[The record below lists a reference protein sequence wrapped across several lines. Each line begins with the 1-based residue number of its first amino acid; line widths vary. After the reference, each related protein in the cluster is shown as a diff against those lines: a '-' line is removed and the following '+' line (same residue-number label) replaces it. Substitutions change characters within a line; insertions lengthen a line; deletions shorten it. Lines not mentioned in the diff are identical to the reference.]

1 MLIPAETTY
10 QECNMKR
17 KIEYDIALSFAAE
30 DRGYVDDVAN
40 ILRSKGIRV
49 FYDKFEEANLW
60 GKNLYDHLSDIYA
73 NKAYYTIM
81 FISKNYCN
89 KLWTNHERVAMQSRA
104 FQEEHQE
111 YILPAKFDD
120 TKIPSLPPTVGY
132 ISLEDKQ
139 PADFCEIIIK
149 KLILSGRT
157 VPSELTRSNSS
168 SLIKIPKVTPLNFDI
183 ELVNERLEPIA
194 KANVCLIADN
204 DTCLKAVTNEN
215 GFASININVR
225 RKYSLF
231 VASENYPSY
240 VLDEIDPQCNIKI
253 KLHSS
258 ENIGAI
264 ICDSTGY
271 IPGLKGRLNP
281 ILDTLNRTYLYADNI
296 AINGGK
302 IQPVTFEIDEP
313 LDLEDCEGVIM
324 QITVKSIL
332 GNISLIEF
340 VRPIIEE

>member
-1 MLIPAETTY
+1 MGE
-10 QECNMKR
+10 
-17 KIEYDIALSFAAE
+17 
-30 DRGYVDDVAN
+30 
-40 ILRSKGIRV
+40 
-49 FYDKFEEANLW
+49 
-60 GKNLYDHLSDIYA
+60 NLYDHLSDIYA

-139 PADFCEIIIK
+139 PADFCEIILK

>member
-1 MLIPAETTY
+1 
-10 QECNMKR
+10 MKR

>member
-1 MLIPAETTY
+1 
-10 QECNMKR
+10 MKL
-17 KIEYDIALSFAAE
+17 KMDYDIALSFAGE
-30 DRGYVDDVAN
+30 DRDYVDDVAN
-40 ILRSKGIRV
+40 ILRSKGVSV

-60 GKNLYDHLSDIYA
+60 GKNLYDYLSDIYA

-81 FISKNYCN
+81 FISESYCN

-104 FQEEHQE
+104 FQESQE

-120 TKIPSLPPTVGY
+120 TKIPGLPPTVGY
-132 ISLEDKQ
+132 ISLEGKQ
-139 PADFCEIIIK
+139 PADFCEIILK

-157 VPSELTRSNSS
+157 VPSELIRSNLS
-168 SLIKIPKVTPLNFDI
+168 SLIKTPKVTPLNFEI
-183 ELVNERLEPIA
+183 ELINERLEPIA
-194 KANVCLIADN
+194 RANLYLIADN
-204 DTCLKAVTNEN
+204 NTCLKTITNES

-225 RKYSLF
+225 RKYRLF

-281 ILDTLNRTYLYADNI
+281 ILDTSNRTYIYADNI

-302 IQPVTFEIDEP
+302 PQPVTFEIDKP

-324 QITVKSIL
+324 QMTVKSIL

-340 VRPIIEE
+340 VKPIIEE

>member
-1 MLIPAETTY
+1 MRQKKAF
-10 QECNMKR
+10 
-17 KIEYDIALSFAAE
+17 DIALSFAGE
-30 DRGYVDDVAN
+30 DRDYVDKVAN
-40 ILRSKGIRV
+40 ILRSKGVKV

-60 GKNLYDHLSDIYA
+60 GKNLYDYLSDIYA
-73 NKAYYTIM
+73 NKAHYTIM

-89 KLWTNHERVAMQSRA
+89 KLWTNHERIAMQSRA
-104 FQEEHQE
+104 FEEHQE
-111 YILPAKFDD
+111 YILPARFDD
-120 TKIPSLPPTVGY
+120 TEIPGIPPTIGY
-132 ISLEDKQ
+132 ISLENKQ
-139 PADFCEIIIK
+139 PTDFCEIILQ

-157 VPSELTRSNSS
+157 VPSELIRSNLS
-168 SLIKIPKVTPLNFDI
+168 SLIKIPNVTPLNFEI
-183 ELVNERLEPIA
+183 ELINERLEPIA
-194 KANVCLIADN
+194 RANLYLIADN
-204 DTCLKAVTNEN
+204 NTFLKTITNEN

-225 RKYSLF
+225 RKYRLF

-264 ICDSTGY
+264 ICNRTGY

-281 ILDTLNRTYLYADNI
+281 ILDTSNRTYLYADNI

-302 IQPVTFEIDEP
+302 PQPVTFEIDKP
-313 LDLEDCEGVIM
+313 LNLEDCEGVIM

-332 GNISLIEF
+332 GDISLIEF

>member
-1 MLIPAETTY
+1 M
-10 QECNMKR
+10 
-17 KIEYDIALSFAAE
+17 
-30 DRGYVDDVAN
+30 
-40 ILRSKGIRV
+40 
-49 FYDKFEEANLW
+49 
-60 GKNLYDHLSDIYA
+60 
-73 NKAYYTIM
+73 
-81 FISKNYCN
+81 
-89 KLWTNHERVAMQSRA
+89 WTNHERVAMQSRA
-104 FQEEHQE
+104 FQEHQE

-139 PADFCEIIIK
+139 PADFCEIILK

-157 VPSELTRSNSS
+157 VPSELTRSNLS
-168 SLIKIPKVTPLNFDI
+168 SLIKIPKVAPLNFDI

-194 KANVCLIADN
+194 KANIYLIADN
-204 DTCLKAVTNEN
+204 NTCLKAVTNEN

-240 VLDEIDPQCNIKI
+240 VLDEIDPQCNMKI

-281 ILDTLNRTYLYADNI
+281 ILDTLNRTYLYANNI

>member
-1 MLIPAETTY
+1 
-10 QECNMKR
+10 MKR

-60 GKNLYDHLSDIYA
+60 GKNLYDYLSDIYA
-73 NKAYYTIM
+73 NKAYYIIM

-139 PADFCEIIIK
+139 PADFCEIILK

-168 SLIKIPKVTPLNFDI
+168 SLIKIPKVTPLNFNI